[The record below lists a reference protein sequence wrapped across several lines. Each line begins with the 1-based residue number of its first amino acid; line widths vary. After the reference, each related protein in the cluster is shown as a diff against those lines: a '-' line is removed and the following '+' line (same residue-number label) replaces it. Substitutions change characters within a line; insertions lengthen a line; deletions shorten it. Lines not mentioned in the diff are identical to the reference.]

1 MDNERDIL
9 VFEDDSG
16 QEVQMEILDYF
27 EYEGEE
33 YALLVDVAEMEHDHD
48 HDHDHDGSC
57 CDHGE
62 TNIYIM
68 KVVVNGDV
76 EEFVPVD
83 EDKMD
88 DLVEAIQALYEE
100 EDD

>member
-9 VFEDDSG
+9 VFEDDNG
-16 QEVQMEILDYF
+16 QEVQMEVLDYF

-33 YALLVDVAEMEHDHD
+33 YALLVDVAEMEHAHD
-48 HDHDHDGSC
+48 HDHDDS
-57 CDHGE
+57 CDHEE

-68 KVVVNGDV
+68 KVIVNGDV

-100 EDD
+100 EEDDEE